1 MMNLRALLSLPLFV
15 LTMACHAV
23 EVEGVRYEPT
33 IRVADADLT
42 LNGQGV
48 RTRFII
54 KAYTIALY
62 LPGPADSLD
71 AAANGKGP
79 KRIEIVPLMG
89 FSADQFTGPLVKG
102 MKKNLP
108 APDFEA
114 MQPRIQAFVADLSKI
129 QEVRKGSRISLE
141 WQPGTGTRATVDGR
155 EVSRPVEGEDFYRA
169 LLSIWIGNR
178 PTQDD
183 LKQHLLAGGSR

>member
-1 MMNLRALLSLPLFV
+1 MNVRALLIAPLLALALV
-15 LTMACHAV
+15 AAAHAA

-33 IRVADADLT
+33 IRVADATLH

-62 LPGPADSLD
+62 LPGAADSLE
-71 AAANGKGP
+71 AAASAKGA

-89 FSADQFTGPLVKG
+89 FSANQFTEPLVKG

-108 APDFEA
+108 AAEFEA
-114 MQPRIQAFVADLSKI
+114 MQPRVQAFVADLTQV
-129 QEVRKGSRISLE
+129 QEVKKGNRIVLE
-141 WQPGTGTRATVDGR
+141 WQPGIGTRALIDGR

-169 LLSIWIGNR
+169 LLSIWIGGK

-183 LKQHLLAGGSR
+183 LKDQLLAGGH